1 MSLFTPTD
9 ACFFGWVTTLVLV
22 PGASAESWSSSKVAA
37 RSDRCTGPPVASL
50 RSAAANL
57 GSKSAN
63 MVFFLPRKDGVFI
76 H

>member
-1 MSLFTPTD
+1 MF
-9 ACFFGWVTTLVLV
+9 FFGWVTTLVPV

-37 RSDRCTGPPVASL
+37 RSDRCTGPPVANL

-63 MVFFLPRKDGVFI
+63 MVFFYPGKMEYSSIETGLI
-76 H
+76 S